1 MVFMKKEKKIFL
13 VVCFFL
19 LTFFLQLCISR
30 QAFAVNQ
37 AYDDPDI
44 PVIYDRTSWE
54 NTPQLK
60 NLLVL
65 RSYREFSP
73 KNQDIPSHYPVSR
86 IIIYD
91 NDCQL
96 YLSDGARD
104 QNCNSSNQD
113 PVSVIQSIYRYH
125 TINKKLDDIGYN
137 FIIGW
142 DGRIFEG
149 RYGGNGVVGF
159 HSDLDQDC
167 NNWNVGSVG
176 ILLLGNLK
184 EGALPPEMQNSLS
197 RLIGWLVATN
207 GFDINSTK
215 KTTYAWQYS
224 NNTELSEKKCD
235 PSKGEFKE
243 ISEKPTIF
251 YYKNLTGNNELKEKI
266 DVSSIKL
273 YSSSLAERFTKYLYK
288 SEESSKIWSITNGER
303 KEETKIGRRIITIQ
317 DNQLNYFPI
326 AEKPN
331 TPKGT
336 LFKLREKDNPYLLKD
351 GFCYEISSSKV
362 FEEWGFKEEDL
373 FYADIRNVGNCSF
386 GLYLSYKPGS
396 LIRVDGDRKVYLV
409 NQDNTISH
417 ITSPQ
422 LFNKFG
428 FKWENIIQISD
439 REMKMFI
446 EGKPMLFPTGTIIK
460 GDGQTIYLVASTYI
474 KPIPSSSIFLANK
487 LDWKQVIYLN
497 DNELG
502 YYLIADPLGYPDG
515 FLLESANSHD
525 LYVLA
530 GGRRNKISAD
540 LVKYID
546 TKDKKKVILLDDD
559 IYSYPLGIE
568 IKNKEDIEKL
578 RIIINFKNDNFLD
591 IAENNHW
598 LDEFASKKIRI
609 GLVTI
614 SADED
619 IFIKADNNYTV
630 YKDNIISSQEGM
642 EATYKIKAGDVKKNI
657 KFVSN
662 SGNIIFEILNNKKIG
677 NGLSKKYRGS
687 LELVKQDASKYWLVN
702 ELFLEDYLRGI
713 EIENDTTMPENLIS
727 TINIIN
733 RSYALYY
740 SEKGGRYKDV
750 SFDLNSKEGNI
761 LYKGYE
767 AEGQINKLKMIDK
780 TRGIILLYNND
791 IALPLYVKD
800 SCGVSHDARTVL
812 GSFYNQFPYLWGGIT
827 DPINTKHV
835 SDCDSFG
842 VGLSLVGAETLA
854 LQNKNYTQI
863 LEYYYPST
871 RVQKV
876 Y

>member
-1 MVFMKKEKKIFL
+1 MIFMKEKNFFI

-19 LTFFLQLCISR
+19 LTFFLQLCIFH
-30 QAFAVNQ
+30 QTFAVNQ
-37 AYDDPDI
+37 SYDDPDV
-44 PVIYDRTSWE
+44 PVIYDRASWE

-60 NLLVL
+60 NLLIL
-65 RSYREFSP
+65 KGYQGFSL
-73 KNQDIPSHYPVSR
+73 KNQGIPSHYPVSR

-96 YLSDGARD
+96 YLSDGTRD

-149 RYGGNGVVGF
+149 RYGGNGAVGF
-159 HSDLDQDC
+159 HSDLDKDC

-184 EGALPPEMQNSLS
+184 EGSLPTEMQNSLS

-215 KTTYAWQYS
+215 KTTYAWQYL

-235 PSKGEFKE
+235 SSKGELKE
-243 ISEKPTIF
+243 TLERPTIF
-251 YYKNLTGNNELKEKI
+251 YYKNLTGNNELREKI
-266 DVSSIKL
+266 DVSSIKS
-273 YSSSLAERFTKYLYK
+273 YSSLLAERFSKYLYK
-288 SEESSKIWSITNGER
+288 SEESPKIWSITNGER

-326 AEKPN
+326 TEKPVIS
-331 TPKGT
+331 KGA
-336 LFKLREKDNPYLLKD
+336 LFRLREKDNPYLLKD
-351 GFCYEISSSKV
+351 GFCYEISSSKI
-362 FEEWGFKEEDL
+362 FKEWGFKEENIS
-373 FYADIRNVGNCSF
+373 YVDIRNIDNCNF

-396 LIRVDGDRKVYLV
+396 LISGGGDRKVYLV

-446 EGKPMLFPTGTIIK
+446 ENKPILFPNGTIVK
-460 GDGQTIYLVASTYI
+460 GSGQTIYMVASTYI
-474 KPIPSSSIFLANK
+474 KPIPSLSIFLANK
-487 LDWKQVIYLN
+487 LDWKQVVYLS

-502 YYLIADPLGYPDG
+502 YYLTADPLRYPDG
-515 FLLESANSHD
+515 SLLESSNNHD

-530 GGRRNKISAD
+530 GGRRNKIAAD
-540 LVKYID
+540 LVKNID
-546 TKDKKKVILLDDD
+546 IRDKKRTILSDDD

-568 IKNKEDIEKL
+568 IKSKEDIEKL

-591 IAENNHW
+591 IAESNHW

-614 SADED
+614 SADQD
-619 IFIKADNNYTV
+619 IIIKADNNYTV
-630 YKDNIISSQEGM
+630 YEDNILSSQEEM
-642 EATYKIKAGDVKKNI
+642 ETTYKIKVGDVKKNI

-662 SGNIIFEILNNKKIG
+662 SGNVIFEILNNEKIG
-677 NGLSKKYRGS
+677 NGISKKYRGS

-713 EIENDTTMPENLIS
+713 EIENGTTMPEDLIS
-727 TINIIN
+727 TINIIH

-740 SEKGGRYKDV
+740 TEKGGRYKDV
-750 SFDLNSKEGNI
+750 PFDLNSKEGSI

-767 AEGQINKLKMIDK
+767 AEGQINKLKTIDE
-780 TRGIILLYNND
+780 TRGMVLLYNND
-791 IALPLYVKD
+791 TALPLYAKD
-800 SCGVSHDARTVL
+800 NCGVSRDARTVL
-812 GSFYNQFPYLWGGIT
+812 GSFYNQFPYLWGGII
-827 DPINTKHV
+827 DPINTKHI
-835 SDCDSFG
+835 SNCDNSG
-842 VGLSLVGAETLA
+842 MGLSLVGAEALA
-854 LQNKNYTQI
+854 LQGNNYAQI